1 MIFERLD
8 IRINSLLLSMH
19 KSRYA
24 HSKRACPRF
33 GHEPGRGLF
42 AVMLGASVERQ
53 AVGSGSSPTHKEGRG
68 SEFGRVGLD
77 DSAVTARVYQ
87 TIGTK
92 HECYASYRKMNIRR
106 WSNAQSS
113 IQVSGMPAC
122 GAWQALRRGIG
133 WEGRFS
139 LLRRV
144 WSRRAEHPELESGHP
159 RCNNR

>member
-106 WSNAQSS
+106 WSNVRSS
-113 IQVSGMPAC
+113 RQASG
-122 GAWQALRRGIG
+122 G
-133 WEGRFS
+133 WHVGPGRSGGGDRMERSGLS
-139 LLRRV
+139 LCRMV
-144 WSRRAEHPELESGHP
+144 WRKRAECLGVWASAVQ
-159 RCNNR
+159 